1 MREERGEGGEGE
13 SSSFMGGA
21 KQAHCNAHL
30 YKYTCQLHDSNALN
44 STITYRGE
52 GDGLAVLSCLPWDP
66 THHLVDSSVTSTVH
80 VPIQGVELWRLVWSL
95 LAVGRGEEGRKEE
108 GERGREGEKEKG
120 REGESG

>member
-1 MREERGEGGEGE
+1 M
-13 SSSFMGGA
+13 
-21 KQAHCNAHL
+21 
-30 YKYTCQLHDSNALN
+30 
-44 STITYRGE
+44 
-52 GDGLAVLSCLPWDP
+52 LSCLPWDP
-66 THHLVDSSVTSTVH
+66 THHLVDSSVTLMVH